1 MRTLPVLLF
10 LAALTGAQDDAVDM
24 VLRVWDAN
32 MDGVLSRDELPDAA
46 IFETVDRNGDG
57 KLTRAEL
64 AAFFGVKP
72 TPPGEKDAPGG
83 KEPEAGPKPAGKKKS
98 DVAIQEPR
106 TIKERVADL
115 FRRLDRNM
123 DGKLQRT
130 ELTGLTD
137 EVFQQY
143 DRTRNG
149 EWSRREATRWVKDSV
164 AAAKRNPNTRNFF
177 QLFDMNRDKKVTK
190 QEYDGPGN
198 FFRRYD
204 HDKDRVITEAELA
217 MGPDAGRIQRGD
229 KEFMADGPTKMPKRD
244 LLERYD
250 ANGDGKVTLEELGNA
265 ESVLKRLDKNGD
277 GVLTGSEVR

>member
-1 MRTLPVLLF
+1 MRTLAVLL
-10 LAALTGAQDDAVDM
+10 LVGAVARAGDAAVDM
-24 VLRVWDAN
+24 VLHVWDAN
-32 MDGVLSRDELPDAA
+32 MDGVLSRDELPDDG
-46 IFETVDRNGDG
+46 IFEKVDKDADG

-64 AAFFGVKP
+64 AAFFQVKP
-72 TPPGEKDAPGG
+72 RTAAKDAP
-83 KEPEAGPKPAGKKKS
+83 KEKAKAGPAAAGKKKS

-115 FRRLDRNM
+115 FRRLDRNK
-123 DGKLQRT
+123 DGKLQRA
-130 ELTGLTD
+130 ELTGVTD

-149 EWSRREATRWVKDSV
+149 EWSRREAMRWVKDSV
-164 AAAKRNPNTRNFF
+164 ARAKRNPNTRSFF

-204 HDKDRVITEAELA
+204 HNKDKVITEGELA
-217 MGPDAGRIQRGD
+217 LGRDAGRMLRGD
-229 KEFMADGPTKMPKRD
+229 KEFMADGPTRMPKRN

-250 ANGDGKVTLEELGNA
+250 ANGDGKVTLAELGNA
-265 ESVLKRLDKNGD
+265 ESVLERLDKNGD
-277 GVLTGSEVR
+277 GVLSGSETK

>member
-1 MRTLPVLLF
+1 MRMLF
-10 LAALTGAQDDAVDM
+10 LLLLVAAAARAQDGAVDI

-32 MDGVLSRDELPDAA
+32 MDGVLSRDELPDDG
-46 IFETVDRNGDG
+46 IFEKVDENGDG

-64 AAFFGVKP
+64 AAFF
-72 TPPGEKDAPGG
+72 
-83 KEPEAGPKPAGKKKS
+83 EAKPKPPAKKDGAGKKATAAPEPPKKKS
-98 DVAIQEPR
+98 EVAMQEPR

-115 FRRLDRNM
+115 FRRLDRNK
-123 DGKLQRT
+123 DGKLQRA
-130 ELTGLTD
+130 ELAGLTD
-137 EVFQQY
+137 EIFSQY

-164 AAAKRNPNTRNFF
+164 AAAKRNPNPRNFF

-190 QEYDGPGN
+190 QEYDGPGA

-204 HDKDRVITEAELA
+204 HNKDKVITEGELA
-217 MGPDAGRIQRGD
+217 MGPDAGRMQKGD
-229 KEFMADGPTKMPKRD
+229 KEFMADGPTRMPKRN

-250 ANGDGKVTLEELGNA
+250 ANGDGRITLAEMGNA

-277 GVLTGSEVR
+277 GVLTGGEVR